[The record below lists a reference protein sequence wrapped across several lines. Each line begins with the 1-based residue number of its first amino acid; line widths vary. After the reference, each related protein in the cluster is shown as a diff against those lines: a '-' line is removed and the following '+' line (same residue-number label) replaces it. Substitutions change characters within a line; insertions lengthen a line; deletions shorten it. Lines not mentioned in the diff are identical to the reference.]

1 MKPIQ
6 AVSLWNKSFA
16 VCNENRGDAA
26 GLHAQWGQEWMS
38 ELLGWLAAYGPRL
51 PQVLCVCLLRVLAG
65 SSGGTSSTAL
75 PFPGR
80 PGAVCV
86 SSAGGKW
93 GRRRGHR
100 RQTPLEVHCPVLL
113 FASLVPPVGAGAFYP
128 SLAKKNSCAGT
139 GPSAD
144 AVVSLAKDFAGMV
157 CSLRSQPE
165 ISSRRTLRWAAFPHG
180 CLLGD
185 VACNWERW
193 GWLEGKNILFTTLTN
208 P

>member
-26 GLHAQWGQEWMS
+26 GLRAQWGQEWMS
-38 ELLGWLAAYGPRL
+38 ELLDWFAAYGPRL

-65 SSGGTSSTAL
+65 SSGGASSTAL

-93 GRRRGHR
+93 GRRKGHR
-100 RQTPLEVHCPVLL
+100 RQTPLEVQCPVLL
-113 FASLVPPVGAGAFYP
+113 FSSLVPAVGAGAFYP
-128 SLAKKNSCAGT
+128 SLAKKKI
-139 GPSAD
+139 
-144 AVVSLAKDFAGMV
+144 AVLAQVPVLMHLYHLQRTLLARFALSGA
-157 CSLRSQPE
+157 SLRSPAE
-165 ISSRRTLRWAAFPHG
+165 GRCDELRFRMGVCWEMLPVTGEGGDDWKGRISFLQH
-180 CLLGD
+180 
-185 VACNWERW
+185 
-193 GWLEGKNILFTTLTN
+193 
-208 P
+208 